1 MKLLEIFKS
10 SNDIQLDKKTLVVL
24 RWIAIIGQFITI
36 NSVIFIFNFEYN
48 YLLANFIIF
57 LGALSNLFLIY
68 FYKESQISNRS
79 SFNFLFID
87 IIQLSFLL
95 FLSGGV
101 LNPFSIFLLIPSV
114 FSASNLDIRT
124 NLTLI
129 LTTIFCIIFL
139 TFIYEDLPYPLNEN
153 VNVNEFYYYAIPL
166 ALIIALVF
174 LNFFAINFGR
184 ESRLRK
190 EALDKIEEVIAK
202 EHELVSLGG
211 QAAAAAH
218 SLGTPLSTIKIIS
231 QELFDQFKDNKEI
244 NRDVELLVSQVDRC
258 NEILKTLTLNP
269 IIEDDFIDKDLSLA
283 EYVNEI
289 VKSFEEISNKKFI
302 VNLEQNSNSFQ
313 IRKSIEI
320 VYGVRNFIGNANKFA
335 KKKIFI
341 TLKSNSENSEIIIE
355 DDGEGYPKDILNK
368 IGEPY
373 IKSLKR
379 IDNSESGLGLG
390 IFIGKTLL
398 EKNYGK
404 IIFKN
409 VSKKRGALV
418 NISWFNADLN
428 KI

>member
-1 MKLLEIFKS
+1 MKFFKTS
-10 SNDIQLDKKTLVVL
+10 KAYYLNKSTYINL
-24 RWIAIIGQFITI
+24 RWIAIIGQFITV
-36 NSVIFIFNFEYN
+36 NSVKFIFNFEFN
-48 YLLANFIIF
+48 YLLANFIIL

-68 FYKESQISNRS
+68 FYNKSQISNKS
-79 SFNFLFID
+79 SFNFLLID

-95 FLSGGV
+95 YLSGGV

-114 FSASNLDIRT
+114 FSSSNLDIRT

-129 LTTIFCIIFL
+129 LLTILSIIFL
-139 TFIYEDLPYPLNEN
+139 TFNSEDLPHPLNEN
-153 VNVNEFYYYAIPL
+153 IIVNEFYYYAIPL

-174 LNFFAINFGR
+174 LNYFAIKFGR

-231 QELFDQFKDNKEI
+231 QELFNQFKDNEEI
-244 NRDVELLVSQVDRC
+244 NKDVKLLVNQVDRC
-258 NEILKTLTLNP
+258 NEILKKLTLNP
-269 IIEDDFIDKDLSLA
+269 TIEDDFIDKDLTLA
-283 EYVNEI
+283 KYIDQI
-289 VKSFEEISNKKFI
+289 VKSFEEISDKKFI
-302 VNLEQNSNSFQ
+302 VNLEQNSNIFQ

-320 VYGVRNFIGNANKFA
+320 VYGIRNFIGNANKFA
-335 KKKIFI
+335 KERIYI

-373 IKSLKR
+373 IKSLKSNN
-379 IDNSESGLGLG
+379 NSKSGLGLG
-390 IFIGKTLL
+390 IFISKTLL
-398 EKNYGK
+398 EKNRAELLCG
-404 IIFKN
+404 N
-409 VSKKRGALV
+409 SKTRGGAEV
-418 NISWFNADLN
+418 NIRWNNKDL
-428 KI
+428 I

>member
-1 MKLLEIFKS
+1 MKFFKTS
-10 SNDIQLDKKTLVVL
+10 KAYYLNKSTYVNL
-24 RWIAIIGQFITI
+24 RWIAIIGQFITV
-36 NSVIFIFNFEYN
+36 NSVKFIFNFEYN
-48 YLLANFIIF
+48 YFLANFIVF

-68 FYKESQISNRS
+68 FYNKPQISNRS

-87 IIQLSFLL
+87 IIQLSFL
-95 FLSGGV
+95 FYLSGGV

-114 FSASNLDIRT
+114 FSSSNLDIRT

-129 LTTIFCIIFL
+129 LVTILSIIFL
-139 TFIYEDLPYPLNEN
+139 TFFYKDLPYPLNKN
-153 VNVNEFYYYAIPL
+153 IIVNEYYYYAIPL

-174 LNFFAINFGR
+174 LNYFAITFGR

-190 EALDKIEEVIAK
+190 EALDKIQEVIAK

-231 QELFDQFKDNKEI
+231 QELLDQFKVDEDINK
-244 NRDVELLVSQVDRC
+244 DLKLLVSQVERC
-258 NEILKTLTLNP
+258 NEILKKLTLNP
-269 IIEDDFIDKDLSLA
+269 TIEDDFIDKDLSLV
-283 EYVNEI
+283 EYVDQI
-289 VKSFEEISNKKFI
+289 VKSFKKISDKKFI

-320 VYGVRNFIGNANKFA
+320 VYGIRNFIGNANKFS
-335 KKKIFI
+335 KEKIYI
-341 TLKSNSENSEIIIE
+341 TLKSDSENSEIIIE

-373 IKSLKR
+373 IKSLVTY
-379 IDNSESGLGLG
+379 DNSKSGLGLG

-398 EKNYGK
+398 EKNRAELLCR
-404 IIFKN
+404 N
-409 VSKKRGALV
+409 SKTRGGAEV
-418 NISWFNADLN
+418 NIIWNNKDL
-428 KI
+428 IQI